1 MSLIGFYPLSLWQCM
16 CVWMCWWVC
25 VGTGYDRESR
35 KGAIVC
41 IWAVR
46 LSLWLTNN
54 GNWPGLGAPGRG
66 YGLLSPMAR
75 TRRTC
80 RVGAAPTALSGLL
93 LLLLLPLLRLPQP
106 SAGALNFP
114 KCWPNYEEEGNQDP
128 ATSIQDP
135 GCQHSWACDI
145 EYWVFMRFRFGV
157 LTLAPLWSWKIEHLA
172 PTLWILKQF
181 YACHFEFWMACDP
194 RFTPFPPIPLAVLL
208 YCGLALWWFG
218 FSWVTFGPTLVQ
230 CSLLV
235 ESSESF
241 SAVNMVNTQRHLW
254 IINHWGRQLPKF
266 EQFII
271 TTQDSPSL
279 ISYTRML
286 SKIVNIIPMAQDSFL
301 QFMG

>member
-1 MSLIGFYPLSLWQCM
+1 METGWGREWVNLSNSWASFWAHKCRLSAFIRSLCDSVCVCECVGE
-16 CVWMCWWVC
+16 CVWAQDM
-25 VGTGYDRESR
+25 TGNPE

-54 GNWPGLGAPGRG
+54 GNWPGLGAPGRR

-114 KCWPNYEEEGNQDP
+114 KCWPNYEEESNQDP
-128 ATSIQDP
+128 TTSIQDP

-181 YACHFEFWMACDP
+181 YACHFAFWMACDP
-194 RFTPFPPIPLAVLL
+194 RFTPYHPVFHHPFGSFALL
-208 YCGLALWWFG
+208 R
-218 FSWVTFGPTLVQ
+218 FSFV
-230 CSLLV
+230 
-235 ESSESF
+235 
-241 SAVNMVNTQRHLW
+241 MVWLFLGNFWPDIGSMQFA
-254 IINHWGRQLPKF
+254 GGKF
-266 EQFII
+266 RKF
-271 TTQDSPSL
+271 
-279 ISYTRML
+279 
-286 SKIVNIIPMAQDSFL
+286 
-301 QFMG
+301 